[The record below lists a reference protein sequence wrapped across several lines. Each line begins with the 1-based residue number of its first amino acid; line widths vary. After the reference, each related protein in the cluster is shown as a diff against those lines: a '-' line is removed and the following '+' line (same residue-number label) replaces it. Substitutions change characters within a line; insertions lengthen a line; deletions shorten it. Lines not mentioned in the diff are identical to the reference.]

1 MTAII
6 MDGKQT
12 ALDIRK
18 FLAGEIAAAHATPK
32 LAVILVGDN
41 PASQVYVRNKRKA
54 AEEIGMT
61 CQVVSLPENVSEEVL
76 KNIID
81 ELNQDAEVNGIIVQL
96 PLPKPLN
103 ALKVLSMIVP
113 KKDVDGFSAINAGL
127 LQMNSADAV
136 VSATPQ
142 GVLAL
147 LQKYVSDLSGKH
159 AVIIGRSNIVGRPL
173 ADLLL
178 NQDCT
183 VTVTHSKTIG
193 LAEICKKADIVVA
206 ACGCPK
212 MVKAD
217 WVKKGAVVIDVGIN
231 RVDGH
236 LVGDVDF
243 EKVKEVA
250 GYLSPVPGGI
260 GPMTVAML
268 LKNTWCAY
276 QKQNSLN
283 D

>member
-217 WVKKGAVVIDVGIN
+217 WIKKGAVVIDVGIN

>member
-113 KKDVDGFSAINAGL
+113 KKDVDGFCAINAGL

>member
-18 FLAGEIAAAHATPK
+18 ILADEITTAHATPK
-32 LAVILVGDN
+32 LVVIQVGDN

-147 LQKYVSDLSGKH
+147 LQKYVSELRGKH

-193 LAEICKKADIVVA
+193 LAEICKKADILVA

-231 RVDGH
+231 RIDGH

>member
-18 FLAGEIAAAHATPK
+18 FLADEIAAAHATPK